1 MQVFKVLLGVDFF
14 ENLERFSSA
23 KSKGAAKDS
32 TVNMHYAQL
41 WRIFQFIKQLTDKSA
56 FGQLGTGFYH
66 HDFLL
71 SGGVSNR

>member
-41 WRIFQFIKQLTDKSA
+41 
-56 FGQLGTGFYH
+56 
-66 HDFLL
+66 
-71 SGGVSNR
+71 